1 MATSD
6 LDPGGRIGYDRPIK
20 FPPESLG
27 TDMTQYDD
35 AIEPGTRRRPTVA
48 ELFAGVGGFH
58 LALDRAGFDVVWSNQ
73 WEPST
78 KAQHAFACYEQHVR
92 QGDFQRYGRDLRGLD
107 ATAPSTLDLSEH
119 QAVNEDIAT
128 VLDRFAAERSGPKKA
143 MFPVIP
149 DIDVLVGGF
158 PCQDYSVAK
167 TLRQAHGLVG
177 RKGVLWWE
185 IHRLLRLKLES
196 GRPVR
201 WLFLENVDR
210 LLKSPSGQRGRD
222 FAVMLASLA
231 DLGYEVEWRVINAA
245 NYGFPQK
252 RRRVFIVGRH
262 AGHDDRLAGNPEAQ
276 MMGREGVLARAF
288 PVQPRAKFDWAPI
301 LLDRDVKVVSD
312 TFGTGATTSAFG
324 NAGVMR
330 ISGTS
335 RAPAVW
341 TADVDSVYADEHR
354 TLRDILED
362 AEDVPEQFFVSAEEL
377 PNWQFLKGRKSLSRI
392 SKATG
397 LEYTYDEGAIPFPD
411 PIDTPSRTILTGEG
425 GATPSRF
432 KHIIKAEDGRF
443 RRLTPR
449 ELERLNGFPGDWT
462 VGMSDGRRAFMMG
475 NALVVGAIEKVADEL
490 ADEIAAGDPRVVR
503 RVAEAR

>member
-1 MATSD
+1 
-6 LDPGGRIGYDRPIK
+6 
-20 FPPESLG
+20 
-27 TDMTQYDD
+27 MTQYDD

-107 ATAPSTLDLSEH
+107 GTGPSTLDLPEH

-128 VLDRFAAERSGPKKA
+128 VLDTFEAQLSGPKKP

-222 FAVMLASLA
+222 FAVMLSSLA

-252 RRRVFIVGRH
+252 RRRVFIVGRLGRVTSSPH
-262 AGHDDRLAGNPEAQ
+262 EQ
-276 MMGREGVLARAF
+276 MEGSGVLARAF
-288 PVQPRAKFDWAPI
+288 PVRARTPFDWTPI
-301 LLDRDVKVVSD
+301 TLDRDVKVVSD
-312 TFGTGATTSAFG
+312 TFGIGATTSAFG

-330 ISGTS
+330 ISGTT

-341 TADVDSVYADEHR
+341 TADLDPVYAGGHE

-362 AEDVPEQFFVSAEEL
+362 ADDVPEQFFVSAEEL
-377 PNWQFLKGRKSLSRI
+377 PKWQFLKGRKSLSRI

-411 PIDTPSRTILTGEG
+411 ATDTPSRTILTGEG

-432 KHIIKAEDGRF
+432 KHIIQADDGRF

-490 ADEIAAGDPRVVR
+490 AAEIESGAPTVVQR
-503 RVAEAR
+503 LTEAI